1 MEEIF
6 ITEEELE
13 YLTDI
18 PTVISEEAVP
28 YKSRKSQMSFEEAVK
43 ACNGITLEEFNAMWK
58 ESIRR
63 LIPNP

>member
-13 YLTDI
+13 YFTNV
-18 PTVISEEAVP
+18 PNVVSEEAFSIKP
-28 YKSRKSQMSFEEAVK
+28 KMSFED
-43 ACNGITLEEFNAMWK
+43 ACKVYNTISLEEFSERIGEAIK
-58 ESIRR
+58 R